1 MWNVKATQT
10 RLKVE
15 FGQNSS
21 NMIWIFQVFLLYLIR
36 EIYIFLTASLLVRY
50 YLVMYIYT
58 YTYVSVFSHLLQV
71 YLFRTVPE
79 LEILTILPDLT
90 LNFGRQ
96 VRQARLP
103 TITAVAL
110 GPSY

>member
-1 MWNVKATQT
+1 MLISIRATLSMVYNGFSQK
-10 RLKVE
+10 RFFIL
-15 FGQNSS
+15 
-21 NMIWIFQVFLLYLIR
+21 FL
-36 EIYIFLTASLLVRY
+36 
-50 YLVMYIYT
+50 
-58 YTYVSVFSHLLQV
+58 
-71 YLFRTVPE
+71 RTVPE

-103 TITAVAL
+103 TITAAAL

>member
-1 MWNVKATQT
+1 MVPSYEKIEINDHFFSFFFTEYQRVRLIEVLQT
-10 RLKVE
+10 K
-15 FGQNSS
+15 
-21 NMIWIFQVFLLYLIR
+21 MLIAKF
-36 EIYIFLTASLLVRY
+36 ENCIN
-50 YLVMYIYT
+50 
-58 YTYVSVFSHLLQV
+58 
-71 YLFRTVPE
+71 RTVPE

-110 GPSY
+110 RPSC